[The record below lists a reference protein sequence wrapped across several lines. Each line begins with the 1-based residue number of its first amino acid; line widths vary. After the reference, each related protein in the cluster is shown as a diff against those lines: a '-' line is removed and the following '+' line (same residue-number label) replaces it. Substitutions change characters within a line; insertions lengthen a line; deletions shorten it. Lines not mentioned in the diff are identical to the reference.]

1 MSTSPVKVEIPPQYD
16 NYKQEVQI
24 SVVNFKPV
32 WGDKETNL
40 KKMEDFIA
48 KAAEKGT
55 NIIIFSEM
63 SLQGYLADP
72 QDPGGMQRKLAE
84 TIPGLSTLRLA
95 QSAAK
100 YDIYIIA
107 GMSERDTSNPT
118 IIYNSAVIIAPE
130 GILGSYRKVHPW
142 QSELVWCNRGDEFP
156 VWETR
161 YGPIGVIICYDIYF
175 IPEEARIYAIK
186 GARLLACCTAAPS
199 EPGCELVTCEE
210 TTTILKIRSLENLL
224 FIANAGTIEN
234 NFDRIIAGNSVI
246 LGPNLEGP
254 RPIDFYAGPPTD
266 PMKEELLTAQL
277 DFRLIHRAQSI
288 MPSARRPELYGL
300 LTT

>member
-40 KKMEDFIA
+40 KKMEGFIA

-63 SLQGYLADP
+63 SLQGYLSDP
-72 QDPGGMQRKLAE
+72 QDPGRMQRNLAE
-84 TIPGLSTLRLA
+84 TIPGPSTLRLA
-95 QSAAK
+95 QLAAK
-100 YDIYIIA
+100 YDIYII
-107 GMSERDTSNPT
+107 
-118 IIYNSAVIIAPE
+118 
-130 GILGSYRKVHPW
+130 RKVHPW
-142 QSELVWCNRGDEFP
+142 QSELEWCNRGNEFP

-161 YGPIGVIICYDIYF
+161 YGQIGVIICYDIYF

-199 EPGCELVTCEE
+199 EPRCELVTCEE

-234 NFDRIIAGNSVI
+234 KFDRIIAGNSVI

-254 RPIDFYAGPPTD
+254 RPIEFYAGPPTD

-277 DFRLIHRAQSI
+277 DFRLIHKAQSI

>member
-1 MSTSPVKVEIPPQYD
+1 MSTSPVKAEIPPQYEK
-16 NYKQEVQI
+16 YEQEVMI

-32 WGDKETNL
+32 WGDKEANL
-40 KKMEDFIA
+40 NKMEEFIVE
-48 KAAEKGT
+48 AAEKGT

-63 SLQGYLADP
+63 ALQGYLSDP
-72 QDPGGMQRKLAE
+72 QDPGGMQRRLAE
-84 TIPGLSTLRLA
+84 TIPGPSTLRLVE
-95 QSAAK
+95 SAARH
-100 YDIYIIA
+100 DIYIIA
-107 GMSERDTSNPT
+107 GMSERDNSNPT
-118 IIYNSAVIIAPE
+118 IVYNSAVIIAPE

-142 QSELVWCNRGDEFP
+142 QSELVWCTRGDEFP

-199 EPGCELVTCEE
+199 EPGCEVVTCEE
-210 TTTILKIRSLENLL
+210 TASILKIRSLENLL
-224 FIANAGTIEN
+224 FVANAGTIEN
-234 NFDRIIAGNSVI
+234 HFDRIIAGNSVI
-246 LGPNLEGP
+246 LGPDLEGP
-254 RPIDFYAGPPTD
+254 RPIHFYAGPPTD

-277 DFRLIHRAQSI
+277 DFRLIHKAHSI

-300 LTT
+300 LTA

>member
-1 MSTSPVKVEIPPQYD
+1 MSTSPVKAEIPPQYEK
-16 NYKQEVQI
+16 YEQEVTI

-32 WGDKETNL
+32 WGDKEANL
-40 KKMEDFIA
+40 NKMEGFIVE
-48 KAAEKGT
+48 AAEKGT

-63 SLQGYLADP
+63 ALQGYLSDP
-72 QDPGGMQRKLAE
+72 QDPGGMQRRLAE
-84 TIPGLSTLRLA
+84 TIPGPSTLRLA
-95 QSAAK
+95 ESAARH
-100 YDIYIIA
+100 DIYIIA
-107 GMSERDTSNPT
+107 GMSERDNGNPT
-118 IIYNSAVIIAPE
+118 IVYNSAVIIAPE

-142 QSELVWCNRGDEFP
+142 QSELVWCTRGDEFP

-161 YGPIGVIICYDIYF
+161 YGPMGVIICYDIYF

-186 GARLLACCTAAPS
+186 GVRLLACCTAAPS
-199 EPGCELVTCEE
+199 EPGCEVVTCEE
-210 TTTILKIRSLENLL
+210 TASILKIRSLENLL
-224 FIANAGTIEN
+224 FVANAGTIEN
-234 NFDRIIAGNSVI
+234 HFDRIIAGNSVI

-254 RPIDFYAGPPTD
+254 RPIHFYAGPPTD

-277 DFRLIHRAQSI
+277 DFRLIHRAHSI